1 MGWVVKHR
9 TSGEQVGP
17 EFRKRRDAEIAAGND
32 PDLEL
37 HPTRIPPELLPA
49 SRRPLHGE
57 ERCENEPSATANAGR
72 PACESPARRAAS
84 QTERDS
90 GLVPTLCV

>member
-37 HPTRIPPELLPA
+37 HPTRIPPELLPGKPPAAPWGGTLRERAERHRKRGQA
-49 SRRPLHGE
+49 SL
-57 ERCENEPSATANAGR
+57 
-72 PACESPARRAAS
+72 
-84 QTERDS
+84 
-90 GLVPTLCV
+90 